1 MNNLTIKWT
10 ALRSL
15 LQGATLL
22 TLWAL
27 ISACSGSENT
37 VSQSNSAAAA
47 GDDSGVINLLFIGHT
62 HREGE
67 GGFHLS
73 HLNASLFNQALG
85 QEKIFM
91 EYEIGRASCRERA
104 ENPVAARTVSEKK
117 ANETVPSRGTR
128 N

>member
-91 EYEIGRASCRERA
+91 ERSEEHTSELQSRGHLVCRLLL
-104 ENPVAARTVSEKK
+104 EKK
-117 ANETVPSRGTR
+117 NKKDERQAITDE
-128 N
+128 